1 MVTAVTRT
9 NLDLMRSIAV
19 GTVLI
24 DHTAQ
29 NMKHPIV
36 FGWNLGWLGVFGVY
50 LFFVHTCL
58 VLMWSLERR
67 PHTLDFYTRRVF
79 RIYPLAMFFVL
90 IVTIFHLKEFTG
102 PLTVK
107 TLLAN
112 LLLVTNLVNRPLVW
126 GVLWSLP
133 LEVQMYLL
141 LPMLFLF
148 ARRERVLWP
157 FLLLWAFA
165 CKLLLELFGPAP
177 AYNFSL
183 TTIPLFLPGV
193 MAYIGYKRRQARV
206 PAAFFPLL
214 LLALCAF
221 YEGAPS
227 VPRGWVACLL
237 LGLLL
242 PFFKEVQNK
251 TLVTISHTVAKYSY
265 GIYLLHP
272 FALLF
277 AFKWLKG
284 HSLWVKLP
292 VEALSIAIM
301 AFLAYHLVEHPLVK
315 IGSRIANRVQDRFGT
330 NYTAD
335 YGLDLA

>member
-1 MVTAVTRT
+1 
-9 NLDLMRSIAV
+9 MRSIAV
-19 GTVLI
+19 GTVLV

-36 FGWNLGWLGVFGVY
+36 YGWNLGWLGVFGVY

-67 PHTLDFYTRRVF
+67 PHTLDFYVRRVF
-79 RIYPLAMFFVL
+79 RIYPLAITFV
-90 IVTIFHLKEFTG
+90 IVVTVFHLKEFSG
-102 PLTVK
+102 PLTLR

-133 LEVQMYLL
+133 LEIQMYLL

-157 FLLLWAFA
+157 FLLLWAFV
-165 CKLLLELFGPAP
+165 CKLSLALFGPTP
-177 AYNFSL
+177 AYNYSI
-183 TTIPLFLPGV
+183 TTLPLFLPGV
-193 MAYIGYKRRQARV
+193 IAYVGYQRRRARIPGV
-206 PAAFFPLL
+206 FFPLL
-214 LLALCAF
+214 LVALCAY
-221 YEGAPS
+221 YEAAPS

-237 LGLLL
+237 LGLSL
-242 PFFKEVQNK
+242 PLFQEIQQRAVIQ
-251 TLVTISHTVAKYSY
+251 ISHTVAKYSY
-265 GIYLLHP
+265 GVYLLHP

-277 AFKWLKG
+277 AFKWLK
-284 HSLWVKLP
+284 SDPLWVKLF
-292 VEALSIAIM
+292 VEASSIAVM
-301 AFLAYHLVEHPLVK
+301 SFLAYHLIEHPMVK
-315 IGSRIANRVQDRFGT
+315 VGSRVANKLQTRFGT
-330 NYTAD
+330 NYKAD